1 MREVLGKMPKVAAP
15 HNRCRECRDKIVPNL
30 TVYRLYSYEPKT
42 GKLSTYFAHP
52 ECARR
57 AGLIKE
63 DHEIPG
69 DVVELF
75 WRCWV
80 KKVARQ

>member
-1 MREVLGKMPKVAAP
+1 MREVLGVMPAVRPP
-15 HNRCRECRDKIVPNL
+15 HDRCRECRDKIMPRMKAYVF
-30 TVYRLYSYEPKT
+30 YSYDPKA
-42 GKLSTYFAHP
+42 GKLSTTFAHP
-52 ECARR
+52 ACARR

-80 KKVARQ
+80 KKVVRQ